1 MKSIHRQSRFVVP
14 RSLLNPLIFTALVFS
29 VFTGCK
35 KDESLQPQT
44 SVQAQSDDQSTAKW
58 GVPNIIVHNGQSI
71 QVAVNK
77 AKAGWVILVEPGVYK
92 EAVVINKPG
101 IKLIGK
107 PSLNG
112 DQVIV
117 KNPGD
122 EEYGISVTDKGD
134 GVVIANVTVKNFEE
148 YGVYLDSA
156 DNYIISHVTAIDNEE
171 YGIFPSHSNH
181 GLIEFCSAT
190 GASDTGIYVGQ
201 SSDVK
206 MWFNTAFANVNGMEV
221 ENSSNID
228 LSFNQ
233 SYNNVAGLLVDLLP
247 GLGVRD
253 IKTSANIHVH
263 SNHIY
268 NNNHTNF
275 ATDTNQLESHVP
287 PGIGILVMGTD
298 QTLVDNNLVTGNN
311 FSGITVFSTLV
322 LVVLAHLDPSQFDI
336 EPNPDYVKI
345 ANNTVTNNGAHPPVI
360 PGLPLPGVDLLYDG
374 SGTNNCWSNN
384 TYATSFN
391 VGTLSPQLP
400 SCN

>member
-1 MKSIHRQSRFVVP
+1 MKNINKHPQFILT
-14 RSLLNPLIFTALVFS
+14 RSLLPPLILTVFVFS
-29 VFTGCK
+29 VFTACK
-35 KDESLQPQT
+35 KDESLQPQQ
-44 SVQAQSDDQSTAKW
+44 SVQAQSEDQSTAKW

-71 QVAVNK
+71 QAAVNK
-77 AKAGWVILVEPGVYK
+77 AKAGWIILVEPGTYA
-92 EAVVINKPG
+92 EAVVIDKPG

-107 PSLNG
+107 PSLTG
-112 DQVIV
+112 GEVII

-122 EEYGISVTDKGD
+122 EEYGISVTDQGD
-134 GVVIANVTVKNFEE
+134 GVVIANITVKNFSE

-156 DNYIISHVTAIDNEE
+156 DNYIITHVTAINNIQ
-171 YGIFPSHSNH
+171 YGIFPSHCNH

-190 GASDTGIYVGQ
+190 GSNDTGIYVGQ
-201 SSDVK
+201 SSDVE
-206 MWFNTAFANVNGMEV
+206 MQFNTAFGNVNGMEV
-221 ENSSNID
+221 ENSSDID
-228 LSFNQ
+228 VSFNQ

-247 GLGVRD
+247 GLGRRD
-253 IKTSANIHVH
+253 VLTSANIHVH

-268 NNNHTNF
+268 NNNHKNF
-275 ATDTNQLESHVP
+275 ATDPNELESHIPV
-287 PGIGILVMGTD
+287 GLGILVMGTD
-298 QTLVDNNLVTGNN
+298 QTLVDNNVVTGNN

-322 LVVLAHLDPSQFDI
+322 LAVIANVPPGDFDI
-336 EPNPDYVKI
+336 EPNPDGVKI
-345 ANNTVTNNGAHPPVI
+345 ANNVVTNNGANPPII